1 MNKYDLNMPEEELK
15 INVAN
20 DFFATFDNTKKI
32 GKIDFC
38 VAVLLPKNQPDIENF
53 PLSSLLWAEAKKGNS
68 KDILESIIQLIFTIG
83 KAKTFN
89 NYIPPKFLGAFDAE
103 KILFIPYKHFLETF
117 YKSDFNW
124 NVTASDHTTKEFQQ
138 LKKELEKLITTE
150 QFLFNYIENEAE
162 LKAFISKNFAYT
174 LDENGFYRIEIDETN
189 YVSIYH
195 RWLKNVKPTID
206 IVWEKIPK
214 KMTLEADFFIADILA
229 ENHITK
235 NAEQLKVKLK
245 TDNYQLHYFEYES
258 DFDKYTELNFK
269 ATLTAVFADEQKA
282 YLKFWQI
289 YKRPPNESVRN
300 YILSRRDL
308 LIPQEVRERK
318 GAFYTPEIW
327 VKKSHEYLEKSFGKD
342 WQENY
347 YIWDCCAGT
356 GNLLKGLTNKQ
367 NIFASTLDQPEV
379 DYIKSDNFLYS
390 DNVFQFD
397 FLNDDLSS
405 DKVPNKLKN
414 ILENAELR
422 KKLIILINPP
432 YAEVSSKT
440 TIKTDNNEIIKG
452 KKGVNQT
459 ATHKKYTTLLGTAG
473 RELFTQFFIRIYKEI
488 DGCILASFSTLKY
501 ICGSAFSKFRETFKA
516 EFKKGFIIPANSF
529 DNVNGNFAISFIVWN
544 LSQQEIIKK
553 IKVDIFDKSNNL
565 IGKKNISVPKKDVIN
580 VWINVF
586 RDDKNIKKLA
596 FLAGTNGNDFQ
607 QNNIVYLINNK
618 FQLSNPRGIWVTDKN
633 ILQSFIYIA
642 VRRCLKS
649 NWTNQSDQFLVPNKK
664 WISDFIF
671 QSNCFIF
678 SLFHS
683 ANNVKNKNDFLN
695 NFIPFTPEQMGI
707 NKDIESRFMVNFLAD
722 FKKQH
727 NMQKFSPEAELVLEK
742 ALNLYKYYH
751 QQKNTDTN
759 ASFYDI
765 RGYFQ
770 GFKNGKMNSKSNDEK
785 YNNLISELRLAQEK
799 LAQVIIPKI
808 YEYGFLEE

>member
-68 KDILESIIQLIFTIG
+68 KDILENIIQLIFTIG

-432 YAEVSSKT
+432 YAEATSAKAITNSGKTKAKVAKDNATYQKYKSILSSAS
-440 TIKTDNNEIIKG
+440 N
-452 KKGVNQT
+452 
-459 ATHKKYTTLLGTAG
+459 
-473 RELFTQFFIRIYKEI
+473 ELFAQFFIRIYKEL
-488 DGCILASFSTLKY
+488 DGCKLASFSTLKY
-501 ICGSAFSKFRETFKA
+501 TNSENFKTFRETFKA
-516 EFKKGFIIPANSF
+516 EFKKGFMIPANTF
-529 DNVNGNFAISFIVWN
+529 DNVFGEFPIGFLIW
-544 LSQQEIIKK
+544 
-553 IKVDIFDKSNNL
+553 DTNN
-565 IGKKNISVPKKDVIN
+565 K
-580 VWINVF
+580 
-586 RDDKNIKKLA
+586 KNIKKISLDV
-596 FLAGTNGNDFQ
+596 FDSKGKIY
-607 QNNIVYLINNK
+607 QNEKKKSLYANKKLKINNWRSTFANK
-618 FQLSNPRGIWVTDKN
+618 NDLSKQLALIVGASSDMKQSSILVIQSKEKARYCLN
-633 ILQSFIYIA
+633 ITEQNIINFCIYFA
-642 VRRCLKS
+642 VRRSIKHTWI
-649 NWTNQSDQFLVPNKK
+649 NHNDQFLFPNNK
-664 WISDFIF
+664 WKNDFIF
-671 QSNCFIF
+671 QINCLIYSIF
-678 SLFHS
+678 H
-683 ANNVKNKNDFLN
+683 NKNCIKSN
-695 NFIPFTPEQMGI
+695 EYTNHFIPFTPEQMGI